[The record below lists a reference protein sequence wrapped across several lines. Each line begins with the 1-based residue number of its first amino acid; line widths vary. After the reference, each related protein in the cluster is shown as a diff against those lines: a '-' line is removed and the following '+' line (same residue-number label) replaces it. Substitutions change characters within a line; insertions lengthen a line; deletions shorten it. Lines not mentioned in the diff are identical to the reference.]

1 MNWPPVQ
8 NIIVNKYVQ
17 QLTNFAAAILVVQA
31 FVFALPCCSHSQVQP
46 VVENATSRQQNY
58 PSQHIQPLTNT
69 NQVFSSSEF
78 PIHSTKPGQTFQSAA
93 SKSTAAPQQFTGVQ
107 QANQSQ
113 TDHLPINSP
122 IPGTLVRQNNT
133 AANRQ
138 MEINQTEITRQ
149 ANLARSNSPFLPD
162 NIPNNLVQPRPK
174 PRSEFRN
181 QHGPASQQFSTQP
194 TDIDRSLA
202 TNPLTDR
209 FDPSTAG
216 LKQQT
221 RQREN
226 QSNGSPSGF
235 KSQLPSSTNGPPTQ
249 FASSTTS
256 PSNSNKVAGANIN
269 NAPVRTNGSLEPSS
283 PGNTSPSNPSTGNTV
298 PGSAEPNNTESGNT
312 TKQDDVVQP
321 PGETVGPTTYLP
333 ASQPKFGDH
342 WKHETPKTDG
352 RAQVV
357 PHTQFDFSPDP
368 INQRMP
374 YDAWEQIDVY
384 QGKTLNATQRP
395 LLEVGRPWY
404 QLGQLAPGKTW
415 FGATNLATPQLIV
428 FGDMRTAVSN
438 IRNNG
443 NDQTIWAFQA
453 NIDIDLKLTATE
465 RFHAFMGPLDRAGN
479 ATRFVYDDGSSFVS
493 EFDPDVDFGYFEGD
507 LGAIVGGFT
516 GQTLPFDFPF
526 ALGVM
531 PLVFQNGVWMED
543 AILGAAFTVPA
554 RNSAALDISNMD
566 TTFFA
571 GFDKIDSPAFEGDDN
586 AAKMY
591 GVASFIEARNGYF
604 ELDYAYL
611 EDRNALDRSYH
622 NVGIG
627 YTRRFGKLLSNSVR
641 LIANAGQ
648 SSASQQNT
656 ADGFI
661 FLVENSLITKNPSTF
676 VPYANFWVGVDRP
689 QSAARAGIAG
699 GILRNTGILFES
711 DNLTG
716 FPTLDPTA
724 NDTYGGAIGMNIL
737 KTDFSQQLVL
747 EAAMVE
753 VMGNDP
759 NRNAAGRQLGLGA
772 RYQLPLSNAVILRAD
787 AMVGFLQN
795 ADNISG
801 MRVELRHKF

>member
-1 MNWPPVQ
+1 M
-8 NIIVNKYVQ
+8 
-17 QLTNFAAAILVVQA
+17 LVVKA
-31 FVFALPCCSHSQVQP
+31 FVFALPCCCHSQVQP
-46 VVENATSRQQNY
+46 AVENATSRHQNY

-78 PIHSTKPGQTFQSAA
+78 PIHSNKPGRTFQSAA
-93 SKSTAAPQQFTGVQ
+93 SKTTTASHQSAGGQ

-122 IPGTLVRQNNT
+122 IPGTLFRGNDT
-133 AANRQ
+133 TANRQ
-138 MEINQTEITRQ
+138 TEINQTEITRQ

-162 NIPNNLVQPRPK
+162 NIPNKLVQPKPK
-174 PRSEFRN
+174 PRSQYGIE
-181 QHGPASQQFSTQP
+181 QSPASQQFSTKSTN
-194 TDIDRSLA
+194 TDGPLA
-202 TNPLTDR
+202 TNPLTQR
-209 FDPSTAG
+209 YGKSQTG
-216 LKQQT
+216 LHQQT
-221 RQREN
+221 RQRET
-226 QSNGSPSGF
+226 QSNDSPIGF

-283 PGNTSPSNPSTGNTV
+283 PGNTSTGNTA
-298 PGSAEPNNTESGNT
+298 PGNTGPNNTGPNNTGPNNTGPNNTGPGNT
-312 TKQDDVVQP
+312 AKQDDVVQP
-321 PGETVGPTTYLP
+321 PGETVGPTTFQL

-357 PHTQFDFSPDP
+357 PHTQYDFSPDP

-395 LLEVGRPWY
+395 LLEIGRPWY

-415 FGATNLATPQLIV
+415 FGATNLAAPQLIV

-438 IRNNG
+438 IRSNG

-507 LGAIVGGFT
+507 LGAIVGGYT

-526 ALGVM
+526 AIGVM

-611 EDRNALDRSYH
+611 EDRSALDRSYH
-622 NVGIG
+622 NIGIG

-641 LIANAGQ
+641 LITNAGQ
-648 SSASQQNT
+648 SSATQQNT
-656 ADGFI
+656 ADGFV

-724 NDTYGGAIGMNIL
+724 NDTYGGAIGFNIL

-795 ADNISG
+795 SDNISG